1 MVKIIHFTSWKG
13 LGGGATVVFDIVKGL
28 RDKFNFLIITP
39 LGVFLK
45 EYSTMGI
52 EVRELRKENLIKR
65 IREIKK
71 ILQKETPNIL
81 HIHGTRA
88 ALWVRLA
95 VIGLKNKPKIIY
107 TLHGFHIVRRNF
119 FVRWF
124 LIMMERF
131 LNHWTDVLVCVS
143 EADKNLVLKYK
154 TIPPEKVKIIKNG
167 IDVTKFQI
175 SQDEIQK
182 ARKKLEL
189 ENKFVLCSIGRLH
202 PPKDFS
208 TILRALKLIVPQIQK
223 VRLLVVGDGP
233 LRKSLENETAQ
244 LGLNEYVKFL
254 GFREDI
260 PVLINLSDTVI
271 LSTYWEGLPLVPLEA
286 GASKKPIVASNV
298 DGVRETIIDG
308 KTGFLFEPKSAKDL
322 AEKIIKLYQDE
333 ELRKEMGERGFE
345 FVKTNFSLEK
355 MVRAYQDLY
364 ISLLK

>member
-1 MVKIIHFTSWKG
+1 MPKILQLNSYSGI
-13 LGGGATVVFDIVKGL
+13 GGGERIMFDITEGLREDFKFTVV
-28 RDKFNFLIITP
+28 TP
-39 LGVFLK
+39 KGVFLS
-45 EYSTMGI
+45 EYSKLGI
-52 EVRELRKENLIKR
+52 ETKEIPKSNLFKLIKELRRIIRKESPDIV
-65 IREIKK
+65 
-71 ILQKETPNIL
+71 
-81 HIHGTRA
+81 HVHGTRA
-88 ALWVRLA
+88 ATWGRLA
-95 VIGLKNKPKIIY
+95 IANLKNRPKIAY

-119 FVRWF
+119 LIRWLL
-124 LIMMERF
+124 LIMERF
-131 LNHWTDVLVCVS
+131 LNRWTDILICVS
-143 EADKNLVLKYK
+143 ETDRNLVLKYK
-154 TIPPEKVKIIKNG
+154 TISPKKIKVIKNG
-167 IDVTKFQI
+167 IDIEKFQI
-175 SQDEIQK
+175 DQK
-182 ARKKLEL
+182 RTQKTKKELGL

-202 PPKDFS
+202 PQKDFS
-208 TILRALKLIVPQIQK
+208 TILRALKLIVPQIQNVK
-223 VRLLVVGDGP
+223 LLIVGDGP

-308 KTGFLFEPKSAKDL
+308 KTVFLFEPKSEKDL